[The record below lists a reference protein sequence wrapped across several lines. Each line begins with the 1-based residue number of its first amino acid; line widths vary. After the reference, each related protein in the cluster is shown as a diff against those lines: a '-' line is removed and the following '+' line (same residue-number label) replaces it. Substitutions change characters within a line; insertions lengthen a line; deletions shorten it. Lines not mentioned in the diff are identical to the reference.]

1 MERCF
6 WHFCASCIDVHSGRA
21 FRLFLGFSFVF
32 SSRNRSRVSP
42 QIVDDSIEETRED
55 AYAADP
61 KSDDEQSTDKE
72 DGVEANSKYR
82 AQFNAA
88 VEWFGTRMVI
98 DPLRIIAIILFL
110 VRLSPVIV
118 DDFRINSANASFS
131 SDDMPLTLFVVPLV
145 LWDIVVVVVLV
156 FMWKRN
162 NFWTEQRHAL
172 LIYSF
177 LFGFPCGTTA
187 KVLSSLHYDSQ
198 NLNDT
203 QYANVKLPDYAL
215 FIPLVTPFVITV
227 FAIFLFFFCT
237 RHHSR
242 KEDWK
247 KSCKSRP
254 NSNCVIILACVVALL
269 YYFCVTAVA
278 LLQYLWPNT
287 VKLSDFATRGQSY
300 LVNSWAGRLMPLW
313 IILIIFFCGALI
325 RLTDLMT
332 KGKRL

>member
-72 DGVEANSKYR
+72 DSVEANSKYR

-88 VEWFGTRMVI
+88 VKWFGTRMVI

-110 VRLSPVIV
+110 VRLSPIIV

-131 SDDMPLTLFVVPLV
+131 SDDMPLTLFVVPLA
-145 LWDIVVVVVLV
+145 LWDVVVVVVLV
-156 FMWKRN
+156 FMWKRD
-162 NFWTEQRHAL
+162 NFWAEQRHAL

-177 LFGFPCGTTA
+177 FFGFPCGTTT
-187 KVLSSLHYDSQ
+187 KVLSSLYYDSQ

-203 QYANVKLPDYAL
+203 QYANAKLPDYAL
-215 FIPLVTPFVITV
+215 FIPLVTPFVIIV

-237 RHHSR
+237 RYHSR

-247 KSCKSRP
+247 KSCRSRP